1 MPLDKANKDVFYLLG
16 RYVAVVE
23 RSNNEFFNSSQMH
36 NIQDNTDNLMRY
48 DHNKLG
54 FADVR
59 QQIMGN
65 LDATGWPKKVLADAD
80 GGRFWIGYYH
90 QKAALPMFTDKV
102 ERHTPERVTPKDDNE
117 IDELR
122 DRPATSE

>member
-1 MPLDKANKDVFYLLG
+1 MALDKANKDVFYLLG

-59 QQIMGN
+59 QQIMSN

-102 ERHTPERVTPKDDNE
+102 ERHTPERVEPLENNE
-117 IDELR
+117 IEDLKQ
-122 DRPATSE
+122 